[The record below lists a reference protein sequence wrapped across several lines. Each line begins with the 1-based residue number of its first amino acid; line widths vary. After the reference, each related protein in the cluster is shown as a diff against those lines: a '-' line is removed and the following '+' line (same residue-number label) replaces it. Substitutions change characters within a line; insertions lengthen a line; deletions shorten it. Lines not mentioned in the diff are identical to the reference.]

1 MLLSL
6 DVTIV
11 AIGSFIVVISIA
23 LFMIG
28 MGLINRFKKK
38 KIHEIT
44 DTQKFSESQELAADP
59 KDYIHPI
66 EKKLEPLS
74 PSNYT

>member
-1 MLLSL
+1 
-6 DVTIV
+6 
-11 AIGSFIVVISIA
+11 
-23 LFMIG
+23 MIG

>member
-11 AIGSFIVVISIA
+11 AIGSFIVVISIV

-28 MGLINRFKKK
+28 QGTIHRIKRK
-38 KIHEIT
+38 KIHNIT
-44 DTQKFSESQELAADP
+44 ATQKFAESQELAADP
-59 KDYIHPI
+59 KDYVHPI
-66 EKKLEPLS
+66 EKKLQPLS